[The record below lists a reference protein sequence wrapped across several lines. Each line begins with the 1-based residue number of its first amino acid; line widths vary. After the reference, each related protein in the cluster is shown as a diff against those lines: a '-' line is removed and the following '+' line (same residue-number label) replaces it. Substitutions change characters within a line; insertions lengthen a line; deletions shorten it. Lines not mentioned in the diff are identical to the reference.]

1 MTPARPRRG
10 SQRLGGGFDTA
21 ATTAVLKES
30 QESVGDHI
38 FEDSLIKQSNT
49 RYVDSLI
56 KQSNT
61 RYVVTEEE
69 EERRRRELTQ

>member
-49 RYVDSLI
+49 RYV
-56 KQSNT
+56 
-61 RYVVTEEE
+61 VTEEE